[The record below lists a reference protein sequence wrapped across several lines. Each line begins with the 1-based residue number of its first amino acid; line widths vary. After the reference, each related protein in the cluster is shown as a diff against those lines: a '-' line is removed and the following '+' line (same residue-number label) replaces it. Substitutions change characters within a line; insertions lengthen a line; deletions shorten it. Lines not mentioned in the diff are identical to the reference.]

1 MATSHFFPL
10 ARQSLILT
18 TSVVINTQ
26 FSHLLLLPWA
36 LFKHWKIPLLHT
48 AISYGVFFIF
58 IFGDGSW
65 NWYKFLFILGMSTCS
80 LKPLPGSPDLS
91 FHLPEPI
98 VQYFLIV
105 KDVIETVSRFKHFF
119 QDISY
124 LYCFSFYFPLIFM
137 TSHILGCKCKTIA

>member
-1 MATSHFFPL
+1 MEFF
-10 ARQSLILT
+10 
-18 TSVVINTQ
+18 
-26 FSHLLLLPWA
+26 
-36 LFKHWKIPLLHT
+36 
-48 AISYGVFFIF
+48 FFF
-58 IFGDGSW
+58 FWGGSW

-119 QDISY
+119 QDIHTYIVFLFTFHSFSWHMQNNCLISSFGPSLNTY
-124 LYCFSFYFPLIFM
+124 LLPGTLLFRMKTEIKDRFPTFKFVGRLE
-137 TSHILGCKCKTIA
+137 K